1 MILLIIALPF
11 APMVGDVL
19 VYEETEMAPNQLESE
34 KAMEFIEDEFGDV
47 MSGESTIIVLTSE
60 NILDNQSKDVIYRT
74 EKELFN
80 ASHDGRIEGKL
91 TSESLYSLL
100 TDYSAG
106 VMTGMSRGI
115 SEGTVLV
122 NMTADLLFG
131 LPLTFQQI
139 YWQSNGSAFI
149 IWGMPDIHV
158 QVWQSIRAVY
168 PNWTTLQVDIAA
180 YSQAVGVLQSHPI
193 MQGMN
198 STLQV
203 MAWSWFSLYISSWNQ
218 TALNLTLADDPF
230 LRAQL
235 AVQDALPAFLEAIPV
250 EFQEFFTL
258 IYYSFDLGSWGQY
271 HILNQFCR
279 SLIEGEINESNALE
293 YFELFY
299 QQWNGTDRAPDQE
312 EFEALVTIAVIDY
325 AEMLG
330 GDEGE
335 MLLAIFTGLGFSH
348 WNDTLAQTELVVG
361 MVSREAESQK
371 WVVWEVEMLG
381 DSPSF
386 AQLYG
391 LAERVVRNS
400 TVELFPIYVPWALIS
415 NMVNVPANDTTMI
428 VLTYE
433 SSSVAADSVGVVRD
447 IVHSISSEYQGLVP
461 YVTGGDAINHDINE
475 AFDSD
480 LEKIDPVVIVLIL
493 VLIGMF
499 FRSIVASSIPPLSI
513 GIAIGV
519 AMAGIYFIGS
529 YLTSIHYSVLAVMIT
544 AMLGAGCDYCIF
556 ILSRYREERIN
567 GLSKEESVR
576 IAVEWAGEAVTTSG
590 MTVMIGFGV
599 LALGRFALLQS
610 MGLSLAMGIL
620 IALLVALTL
629 LPSIICLLGDRLFWP
644 SKLETGRREKS
655 IRKDIKEKIGYFGKS
670 ARFAVKHAKVIV
682 LAALLISVP
691 TTYLVLTLE
700 TSYDFIA
707 GMPDTESKQGLEVL
721 GEGFG
726 QGRIDPTFMTV
737 NFTMVVLDGDEF
749 DMESL
754 DIVENISHDLDSLPH
769 VKEVMSPT
777 RPLGEPINYRNLS
790 EYSPLVATEY
800 LSLMKYMVGE
810 NRTTV
815 LIQVI
820 LETEPFAKES
830 IDLVT
835 EIRSVGSNATMTY
848 PTVQQVLTTGSTA
861 VMFDISEMV
870 QEDFSQMQ
878 ITVIVGIYLVL
889 LVVLG
894 SVLIPLRL
902 IITILLSISWTIA
915 ITMLVFIHIVGTPI
929 LWMMPM
935 ILFVICMGLGMDY
948 DILLTTRIREEVSK
962 GKKDKEAIVEAV
974 ERTGKVITI
983 CGIIMAGAFATMM
996 LSSTALLQQF
1006 GFALAFAIL
1015 LDAIIVR
1022 IYLVPAIMV
1031 LLEGYNWWA
1040 PGRLQRVRTEEKIKH
1055 KEWKK
1060 AQKENK

>member
-1 MILLIIALPF
+1 MILLLIALPF
-11 APMVGDVL
+11 VPMIGDVL

-34 KAMEFIEDEFGDV
+34 KAMEFIEDEFGEV
-47 MSGESTIIVLTSE
+47 MSGDSTIIVLTSE
-60 NILDNQSKDVIYRT
+60 NILDNQSKDVIYRI

-80 ASHDGRIEGKL
+80 ASHDGRIGGKVNY
-91 TSESLYSLL
+91 ESVYSLL

-106 VMTGMSRGI
+106 LMTGMSKGI
-115 SEGTVLV
+115 SEGKVLV

-131 LPLTFQQI
+131 LPVTFQRL

-158 QVWQSIRAVY
+158 QAWQSIRAAY
-168 PNWTTLQVDIAA
+168 PDWTTLQVDVAA
-180 YSQAVGVLQSHPI
+180 YSQANSVLQSNPI
-193 MQGMN
+193 LQSMN
-198 STLQV
+198 STWQT

-218 TALNLTLADDPF
+218 TASNSTLADDPV

-235 AVQDALPAFLEAIPV
+235 AAQDALPTFLDAIPA

-258 IYYSFDLGSWGQY
+258 VYYSFDLWTWDRY
-271 HILNQFCR
+271 HILNRFCR
-279 SLIEGEINESNALE
+279 SLLEGEINDPDALE

-299 QQWNGTDRAPDQE
+299 QQWNGTDQAPDQE
-312 EFEALVTIAVIDY
+312 EYEAMVTFAVTEY
-325 AEMLG
+325 AEILG

-335 MLLAIFTGLGFSH
+335 IVLAIFVGLGFSH
-348 WNDTLAQTELVVG
+348 WNDTLSRTELVVERI
-361 MVSREAESQK
+361 SLEAESQE

-386 AQLYG
+386 PQIYG

-400 TVELFPIYVPWALIS
+400 TVELFPIYVPGALIS

-447 IVHSISSEYQGLVP
+447 IVHSISSEYQGFVP
-461 YVTGGDAINHDINE
+461 YVTGGDAISLDMNE
-475 AFDSD
+475 AFDRD

-519 AMAGIYFIGS
+519 AIAGIYFIGS
-529 YLTSIHYSVLAVMIT
+529 YLTAIHYSVLAVMIT

-556 ILSRYREERIN
+556 ILSRYREERNN

-576 IAVEWAGEAVTTSG
+576 TAVEWAGEAVTTSG

-610 MGLSLAMGIL
+610 MGLSLALGIL

-644 SKLETGRREKS
+644 SKLETEQRGKS
-655 IRKDIKEKIGYFGKS
+655 IREGIGEKMGYFGKS

-707 GMPDTESKQGLEVL
+707 GMPDTESKRGLEAL

-726 QGRIDPTFMTV
+726 QGRIDPTFMAV
-737 NFTMVVLDGDEF
+737 NFTMIVLEDDEF

-769 VKEVMSPT
+769 VKEVVSPT

-790 EYSPLVATEY
+790 EYSPLVAEEY

-810 NRTTV
+810 NRTAV

-835 EIRSVGSNATMTY
+835 EIRSVGSNATMAY
-848 PTVQQVLTTGSTA
+848 PIVQRVSTTGSTA

-878 ITVIVGIYLVL
+878 IVVIVGIYLVL

-894 SVLIPLRL
+894 SVLIPFRL

-935 ILFVICMGLGMDY
+935 VLFLITMGLGMDY

-962 GKKDKEAIVEAV
+962 GKTDREAIVEAV

-1015 LDAIIVR
+1015 LDATVVR

-1040 PGRLQRVRTEEKIKH
+1040 PGRLQRVRTEEKIKR
-1055 KEWKK
+1055 KDQKRT
-1060 AQKENK
+1060 QKENQ